1 MCHHCETL
9 RHLESLQENMPAIS
23 TTRTCRTVVVWA
35 RTLDNKKKR
44 ALLPNRVIEVE
55 LTFSMDRGYLATRLD
70 IASAIV

>member
-9 RHLESLQENMPAIS
+9 RHLESLQENMPAII
-23 TTRTCRTVVVWA
+23 TTCRTVVVWA